1 MITCVCPSTKTSEFH
16 SGGQSVSQFRYLSFL
31 SKPPRLRCPV
41 RLFLLCAHTL
51 LVMFRAAG
59 ECAYTI
65 LDIAEISISTRP
77 FNMRQYKVV
86 TVIVFIRVN
95 RARLYLYSS
104 FYFKNK
110 MFHDRNWCYQRSVAK
125 TWLIF
130 LFIIAFCAFNIT
142 SYPFLSL
149 YFNPK
154 LQFCS
159 LMKCNTVFYHFFAQ
173 HIFHIEKMPV
183 VDDSSLFLITWFNF
197 WISAPKKFLL
207 S

>member
-77 FNMRQYKVV
+77 FNMRQYKLV
-86 TVIVFIRVN
+86 TVIVFIRVTEHVYICIALFILKIKCSMTGTDVISD
-95 RARLYLYSS
+95 RWQKHDLS
-104 FYFKNK
+104 FY
-110 MFHDRNWCYQRSVAK
+110 S
-125 TWLIF
+125 
-130 LFIIAFCAFNIT
+130 
-142 SYPFLSL
+142 
-149 YFNPK
+149 
-154 LQFCS
+154 
-159 LMKCNTVFYHFFAQ
+159 
-173 HIFHIEKMPV
+173 
-183 VDDSSLFLITWFNF
+183 
-197 WISAPKKFLL
+197 
-207 S
+207 